1 MHAYHGRIFVIDL
14 ASGKSSFEPLSAEEQ
29 VSFIGGAGLGAWLLY
44 KHCPPGVDPLSR
56 DAPLIFARG
65 PFLGA
70 GVPGSSKMAVA
81 CKSPLTGFVGD
92 SLSSG
97 PVAEEL
103 SRMPFDALVIKGKA
117 SGPVFLHIED
127 DSVRVLDAAP
137 LVGLSAEE
145 TAVKISSLL
154 GESYAKVAAIGPA
167 GEALVR
173 FACISNGGRQ
183 AGRTGAGAVM
193 GAKNLKAIAFK
204 GNAIQAPP
212 DPELAELIAKLD
224 RAMQS
229 GATAKYRG
237 PGTVANLAKLNAAG
251 ALPAYNFRQYTFE
264 GADSLSV
271 ESLDLRRSRESGSD
285 MSREWEHV
293 YSAKAGRTKS
303 RLEYES
309 LFAFGPLCGISDPDV
324 VIRAAGLCDRLGID
338 TISAGGTIA
347 WAMESFERGILT
359 TADTKGL
366 DLRFGQGPEL
376 LAVIE
381 QIGRKEG
388 VGELLWEGSRMASA
402 LTGNGSEAW
411 AMHVKGL
418 EMPGYHPGRLPHL
431 ALALAVSPRG
441 ACHNKASAYDFDLSD
456 YAAQRTDASEIGR
469 VVAKAE
475 DFAAVLDSLVL
486 SKFAR
491 RVLNDFYP
499 EAAHVYHLA
508 TGHDIGAEG
517 LRKAGER
524 INLVRKAF
532 NVREGWKREEDVLP
546 TRVFEGGAV
555 TESGLAETV
564 AGYYGAR
571 GWGEEGLPS
580 RESVRGLGLNIPD
593 ETPV

>member
-1 MHAYHGRIFVIDL
+1 M
-14 ASGKSSFEPLSAEEQ
+14 
-29 VSFIGGAGLGAWLLY
+29 GAWLLY
-44 KHCPPGVDPLSR
+44 KHCPPEVDPLSSEN
-56 DAPLIFARG
+56 PLIFTRG

-103 SRMPFDALVIKGKA
+103 SRMPFDALVIKGRA

-127 DSVRVLDAAP
+127 ESVRVMDAAS
-137 LVGLSAEE
+137 LVGLSAQD
-145 TAVKISSLL
+145 TATKISSLL
-154 GESYAKVAAIGPA
+154 GDSDAKVATIGPA

-193 GAKNLKAIAFK
+193 GAKNLKAVAFN
-204 GNAIQAPP
+204 GNMVLPPP
-212 DPELAELIAKLD
+212 DPELAELIAKLG

-229 GATAKYRG
+229 ESTAKYRG
-237 PGTVANLAKLNAAG
+237 PGTVANLARLNTAG

-264 GADSLSV
+264 GAESLSV
-271 ESLDLRRSRESGSD
+271 ERLERRRSRESGSD

-293 YSAKAGRTKS
+293 YSAKGGSTKS

-309 LFAFGPLCGISDPDV
+309 LFAFGPLCGIDDPDI
-324 VIRAAGLCDRLGID
+324 VIQAAGLCDRLGID

-347 WAMESFERGILT
+347 WAMESFEQGVLT
-359 TADTKGL
+359 AADTNGL
-366 DLRFGQGPEL
+366 DLRFGSGPEL

-381 QIGRKEG
+381 QIGHKEG
-388 VGELLWEGSRMASA
+388 VGELLSEGSRAA
-402 LTGNGSEAW
+402 AFRTGGGSELW

-418 EMPGYHPGRLPHL
+418 EMPGFHPGRLRHL

-456 YAAQRTDASEIGR
+456 DAAQRADASEVGR
-469 VVAKAE
+469 AVAEAE

-486 SKFAR
+486 SKFVR

-499 EAAHVYHLA
+499 EAAHVYYLA

-517 LRKAGER
+517 LRNAGER
-524 INLVRKAF
+524 INLARKAF
-532 NVREGWKREEDVLP
+532 NVREGWKRGDDSLP
-546 TRVFEGGAV
+546 PRVFEGGAV

-571 GWGEEGLPS
+571 GWGGEGLPS
-580 RESVRGLGLNIPD
+580 RESLRGLGLNIPN